1 MLFNIYDADGSGALT
16 YKEFSDGVF
25 GRPQTAS
32 SMSNYGASM
41 KGPTT
46 GGSGSDIRD
55 PESLAEALKTKLAS
69 RGARGMIGL
78 QR

>member
-25 GRPQTAS
+25 GRPATAQTS
-32 SMSNYGASM
+32 SNYGASM
-41 KGPTT
+41 RGPSA

-55 PESLAEALKTKLAS
+55 PESLAEALK
-69 RGARGMIGL
+69 
-78 QR
+78 